1 MPGASDGS
9 DYGPS
14 GGGYPQTQIYPPPYP
29 PPPVPSGG
37 NSGCPP
43 VTGYGGASS
52 NQPSY
57 YPPPPVSG
65 YNNYQSA
72 PSSNIPPAVPPPP
85 VPSYPPPPPPP
96 LPQSSAAPSYGYSSG
111 YSAPTS
117 GPSNYPPRPPGIV
130 TSSSSYY
137 SLTSGSTGVGGYP
150 SGPLSANAS
159 YPLPNGPLQSSAT
172 YHGGMAQT
180 VSGAVPNV
188 PGMMPKFPREGV
200 NGFHGPLLRFGDMNF
215 RNKTFS
221 GSVLVISTS
230 SYPSHP
236 PTLNFVDQGAPQ
248 PPIEGEAIDQ
258 FLNNTFWRFPF
269 RLQLTERE
277 RVVNYSIN
285 NGVQYSFTLPSA
297 TQPWRWMFFSC
308 NGFSESIKD
317 PQAELGGP
325 NPLWDDFLA
334 KHAQRPFHVM
344 VGGGDQLYCDGV
356 WKVPELA
363 PFLNNK
369 DKKKRKVIPFSPQM
383 QHAVEQY
390 YFERYVYV
398 FLYESSFRH
407 AVSSVPYAM
416 MIDDHDIF
424 DGFGSYPEYLQH
436 SHVFRG
442 IASIALRFYLLFQQH
457 TTVTLAPHHQ
467 LFGSGGF
474 SWLKHVGSTT
484 ALLGIDTRFERNLE
498 QVVTPAS
505 YDLIFQN
512 LQNHLSNECRHLVVI
527 LGVPIVYPRLT
538 AAEGA
543 LSALANT
550 AVGSILVKTGAVS
563 GQLNEFGEPELLDDL
578 NDHWTAK
585 IHMDERATLVQRL
598 QQFAQSRAIR
608 VTFLSGDVHCCGA
621 GKFYTKPKK
630 DVTLPHNRDHR
641 LMYQVISSAIMNA
654 PPPLALLRTLHV
666 TSSTNVFDKMTE
678 ERMVELFER
687 DVDDTNL
694 VNRKLM
700 GRRNYCTANFDGGS
714 GDLVFVI
721 NVETLDHRTTVPY
734 PIHVPLLVSGSSF
747 Y

>member
-1 MPGASDGS
+1 MAMPGASDGS
-9 DYGPS
+9 GYGPS
-14 GGGYPQTQIYPPPYP
+14 GGGYPQAQVYPPPYP
-29 PPPVPSGG
+29 PPPVPSGANNNG
-37 NSGCPP
+37 HPP
-43 VTGYGGASS
+43 VTGYGDAPS
-52 NQPSY
+52 NQPPY
-57 YPPPPVSG
+57 YPPPPGPG
-65 YNNYQSA
+65 YNNYPSA
-72 PSSNIPPAVPPPP
+72 PSSNA
-85 VPSYPPPPPPP
+85 PSAYPPPLPPK
-96 LPQSSAAPSYGYSSG
+96 PQSSAASGYGYSSE
-111 YSAPTS
+111 YSAPPS
-117 GPSNYPPRPPGIV
+117 SNYPPRPPGIV
-130 TSSSSYY
+130 TSSSSYN
-137 SLTSGSTGVGGYP
+137 SLSSGSTGMGSYP
-150 SGPLSANAS
+150 NGPLSANPS
-159 YPLPNGPLQSSAT
+159 YRPPSGPLQGSIT
-172 YHGGMAQT
+172 YHGGMAQAM
-180 VSGAVPNV
+180 SGNVPNI

-221 GSVLVISTS
+221 GSVMVISTS
-230 SYPSHP
+230 GYDSQS

-248 PPIEGEAIDQ
+248 PPIEGEAIDRY
-258 FLNNTFWRFPF
+258 LNNTFWRFPF
-269 RLQLTERE
+269 RLQLTEHE
-277 RVVNYSIN
+277 RTVNYSIN

-297 TQPWRWMFFSC
+297 TQPWRWMFYSC

-317 PQAELGGP
+317 PQAEFGGP

-334 KHAQRPFHVM
+334 KHARRPFHVM

-356 WKVPELA
+356 WKLPELA
-363 PFLNNK
+363 PFLKNK
-369 DKKKRKVIPFSPQM
+369 EKKKRKVLPLSPQM
-383 QHAVEQY
+383 QHAVEQF
-390 YFERYVYV
+390 YFEHYVYV

-424 DGFGSYPEYLQH
+424 DGFGSYPEYLQN

-442 IASIALRFYLLFQQH
+442 IGSIALRFYLLFQQH
-457 TTVTLAPHHQ
+457 TTVTLANHHQ

-474 SWLKHVGSTT
+474 SWLKHLGSTT
-484 ALLGIDTRFERNLE
+484 ALLGMDTRFERTLE

-505 YDLIFQN
+505 YDMIFQN
-512 LQNHLSNECRHLVVI
+512 LQNHLSNDCRHLVVV

-550 AVGSILVKTGAVS
+550 AVGSILVKSGAVS
-563 GQLNEFGEPELLDDL
+563 SQLNEFGEPELLDDL

-598 QQFAQSRAIR
+598 QQFAQSRSIR

-621 GKFYTKPKK
+621 GKFHTKPKK

-666 TSSTNVFDKMTE
+666 TSSTNVFDKVTE

-700 GRRNYCTANFDGGS
+700 GRRNYCTASFDNGT
-714 GDLVFVI
+714 GDLVFNI
-721 NVETLDHRTTVPY
+721 NVETVDHTSTVPY
-734 PIHVPLLVSGSSF
+734 QINVPLLVSGSSF